1 MPAPSAL
8 PVLLVRMSSLGDIVH
23 TFPAVTDLLRARPGT
38 ELHWVVEEQYV
49 ELARMHPG
57 VARVI
62 PVALRRWRRFGAGA
76 WSGFRD
82 FRAALRATEYGAV
95 IDSQGLLKSVL
106 VARLAGGP
114 VHGFDWHTAREPLAG
129 LFYSQSVGFPAS
141 AHKITRYRGLMAAAN
156 SYVPGVAIDYGL
168 TAPPAPAWAPAGD
181 YCVLLHSTARAAK
194 LWNEAAWISVARALE
209 TRGVMSVLPFGSADE
224 EARAHRIAA
233 AVPGAQVAPQM
244 DFVAAAGLLAQARA
258 VVGLDTGF
266 THLAAAFNTPVVGVF
281 CDSEPVD
288 AHPAGMGPTAY
299 CGAIGAP
306 PAVAEVLAALARVAP
321 SLAAQGGVPDAAPAS
336 ASGAAHQP
344 VQNAVD
350 GATAAGRPPAQ
361 KP

>member
-1 MPAPSAL
+1 MIPYNPVLSRDDFSAAPVSVTH

-38 ELHWVVEEQYV
+38 ELHWVVEEEYV
-49 ELARMHPG
+49 DLARMHPG

-62 PVALRRWRRFGAGA
+62 PVALRRWRRFGVGA
-76 WSGFRD
+76 WSEFRR
-82 FRAALRATEYGAV
+82 FRTALRATDYAAV

-106 VARLAGGP
+106 VARQAHGP
-114 VHGFDWHTAREPLAG
+114 SYGFDRHTAREALAG
-129 LFYSQSVGFPAS
+129 LFYAHTVGFPAS
-141 AHKITRYRGLMAAAN
+141 VHKITRYRGLMAAAHG
-156 SYVPGVAIDYGL
+156 YTPGAAIDYGL

-194 LWNEAAWISVARALE
+194 LWSEAAWISVARALE
-209 TRGVMSVLPFGSADE
+209 AGGVSSVLPFGSADE

-233 AVPGAQVAPQM
+233 AVPLACVAPRM
-244 DFVAAAGLLAQARA
+244 GFVEAAGLLAQARA

-288 AHPAGMGPTAY
+288 AHPVGMGPTAY

-306 PAVAEVLAALARVAP
+306 PAVDEVLAALTRVAP
-321 SLAAQGGVPDAAPAS
+321 SLAAQGVVPAAAAAAAP
-336 ASGAAHQP
+336 GHQ
-344 VQNAVD
+344 
-350 GATAAGRPPAQ
+350 RSQ
-361 KP
+361 KR